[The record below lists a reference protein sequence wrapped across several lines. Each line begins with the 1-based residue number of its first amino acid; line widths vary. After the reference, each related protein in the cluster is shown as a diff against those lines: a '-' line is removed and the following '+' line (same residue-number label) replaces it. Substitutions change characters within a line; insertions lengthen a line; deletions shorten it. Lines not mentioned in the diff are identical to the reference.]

1 MTTTAREVRFAFTFD
16 DYDQALTLFRDVL
29 GLEVM
34 DTFDHQGGRGV
45 IMRVP
50 SATLELFDHEHALMV
65 DDIEIGASQGGGPR
79 IAIAVDDITVTGAA
93 LQATGVSPV
102 GDTVDTPWGD
112 RNRRYEMT
120 GGLQL
125 TLFQPIP

>member
-1 MTTTAREVRFAFTFD
+1 MTTAARELRFAFTFD
-16 DYDQALTLFRDVL
+16 DYAQALSLFRDVL

-50 SATLELFDHEHALMV
+50 SATLELFDQEHAAMV
-65 DDIEIGASQGGGPR
+65 DNIETGASQGGGPR
-79 IAIAVDDITVTGAA
+79 IAIAVDDITVIGNA
-93 LQATGVSPV
+93 LQTAGVTPV
-102 GDTVDTPWGD
+102 AETVDTPWGD

-125 TLFQPIP
+125 TLFQSIP